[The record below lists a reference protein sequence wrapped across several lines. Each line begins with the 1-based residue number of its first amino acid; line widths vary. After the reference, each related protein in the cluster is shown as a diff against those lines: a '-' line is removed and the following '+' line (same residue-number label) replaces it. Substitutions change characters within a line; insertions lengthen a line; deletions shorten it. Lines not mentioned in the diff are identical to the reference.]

1 LGFAAA
7 SALNERVR
15 DTEMADMA
23 SRLAVHSPTVATP
36 SVVLEVDEKLPALEE
51 NGFNIIDVT
60 PDTTT
65 VRSFRFNGELDDP
78 SSIDTLEPFREVV
91 LERAAS

>member
-1 LGFAAA
+1 
-7 SALNERVR
+7 
-15 DTEMADMA
+15 MA